1 MCDIS
6 KFPDSA
12 SFFMYHIALLLMIAA
27 EAFIVIYTH
36 PKDPGT
42 DKTDKRDRGTKW
54 LLIINFYVCI
64 YLSFFMVGQKGWDSV
79 LNTKLPV
86 VVTYP
91 GIILML
97 AGIIIRLRA
106 VLTLKRSFTLSV
118 QTSKEQH
125 LITTGIYKKV
135 RNPAYTGSICS
146 LIGTALGLRGGIAL
160 AVVLIFSLICYSAR
174 ISVEEKVLRS
184 HFGNEFTEY
193 EKRTYRLVPYVW

>member
-1 MCDIS
+1 MCDRW

-12 SFFMYHIALLLMIAA
+12 SFYMYHIALLLMIAA
-27 EAFIVIYTH
+27 EAFIVIYTQ
-36 PKDPGT
+36 PKDRRT
-42 DKTDKRDRGTKW
+42 DKTNKRDKGTKW
-54 LLIINFYVCI
+54 LLIINFYACI
-64 YLSFFMVGQKGWDSV
+64 YLSFFMVGQKGLDSV

-86 VVTYP
+86 MVTYP

-97 AGIIIRLRA
+97 AGIIIRLWA

-135 RNPAYTGSICS
+135 RNPAYTGSMCS
-146 LIGTALGLRGGIAL
+146 LVGTALGLRGGISL
-160 AVVLIFSLICYSAR
+160 AMVLIFSIICYSAR
-174 ISVEEKVLRS
+174 IYVEEKALRN

-193 EKRTYRLVPYVW
+193 EKRTYRLIPYVW

>member
-1 MCDIS
+1 MCDRW

-27 EAFIVIYTH
+27 EAFIVIYTQ
-36 PKDPGT
+36 PKDRGT
-42 DKTDKRDRGTKW
+42 DKTNKRDKGTKW

-97 AGIIIRLRA
+97 AGIMIRLRA

-146 LIGTALGLRGGIAL
+146 LVGTALGLRGGIAL
-160 AVVLIFSLICYSAR
+160 VMVLIFSLICYSAR
-174 ISVEEKVLRS
+174 ISLEEKVLRS

-193 EKRTYRLVPYVW
+193 EKKALIG

>member
-1 MCDIS
+1 MCDRW

-27 EAFIVIYTH
+27 EAFIVIYTQ
-36 PKDPGT
+36 PKDRGT
-42 DKTDKRDRGTKW
+42 DKTNKRDKGTKW

-97 AGIIIRLRA
+97 AGIMIRLRA

-146 LIGTALGLRGGIAL
+146 LVGTALGLRGGIAL
-160 AVVLIFSLICYSAR
+160 VMVLIFSLICYSAR
-174 ISVEEKVLRS
+174 ISLEEKVLRS

-193 EKRTYRLVPYVW
+193 EKSTYRLIPYVW

>member
-1 MCDIS
+1 MFDRL

-12 SFFMYHIALLLMIAA
+12 SFYMYHIALLLMIAA

-36 PKDPGT
+36 PKDRRT
-42 DKTDKRDRGTKW
+42 DKTNKRDKGTKW

-86 VVTYP
+86 VVTYS
-91 GIILML
+91 GIILIL
-97 AGIIIRLRA
+97 AGIMIRLRA

-146 LIGTALGLRGGIAL
+146 LVGTAIGLRGEIAL
-160 AVVLIFSLICYSAR
+160 AMVFIFSIICYSAR
-174 ISVEEKVLRS
+174 ISVEEKVLRN

-193 EKRTYRLVPYVW
+193 EKRTYRLIPYVW

>member
-1 MCDIS
+1 MCDRW

-12 SFFMYHIALLLMIAA
+12 SFYMYHIALLLIIAA

-36 PKDPGT
+36 PKDRRT
-42 DKTDKRDRGTKW
+42 DKTNKRDNGTKW
-54 LLIINFYVCI
+54 LLVINFYACI
-64 YLSFFMVGQKGWDSV
+64 YLSFFMVDQNGPDSV

-97 AGIIIRLRA
+97 AGILIRLWA

-135 RNPAYTGSICS
+135 RNPAYTGSMCS
-146 LIGTALGLRGGIAL
+146 LVGTALGLRGGIAL
-160 AVVLIFSLICYSAR
+160 AMVLIFSIICYSAR
-174 ISVEEKVLRS
+174 IYVEEKVLRN

-193 EKRTYRLVPYVW
+193 EKRTYRLIPYVW

>member
-1 MCDIS
+1 MCDRW

-12 SFFMYHIALLLMIAA
+12 SFYMYHIALLLMIAA
-27 EAFIVIYTH
+27 EAFIVIYTQ
-36 PKDPGT
+36 PKDRRT
-42 DKTDKRDRGTKW
+42 DKTNKRDKGTKW
-54 LLIINFYVCI
+54 LLIINFYACI
-64 YLSFFMVGQKGWDSV
+64 YLSFFMVGQKGLDSV

-86 VVTYP
+86 MVTYP

-97 AGIIIRLRA
+97 AGLIIRLWA

-135 RNPAYTGSICS
+135 RNPAYTGSMCS
-146 LIGTALGLRGGIAL
+146 LVGTALGLRGGISL
-160 AVVLIFSLICYSAR
+160 AMVLIFSIICYSAR
-174 ISVEEKVLRS
+174 IYVEEKALRN

-193 EKRTYRLVPYVW
+193 EKRTYRLIPYVW

>member
-1 MCDIS
+1 MCDRS

-36 PKDPGT
+36 PKDRGIN
-42 DKTDKRDRGTKW
+42 KTNKRDKGTKW

-64 YLSFFMVGQKGWDSV
+64 YLSFFMVGQKGWDSI

-86 VVTYP
+86 VFTCP

-97 AGIIIRLRA
+97 AGIVIRLWA
-106 VLTLKRSFTLSV
+106 VLTLKRSFTLTV

-146 LIGTALGLRGGIAL
+146 LAGTALGLRGAIAL
-160 AVVLIFSLICYSAR
+160 AMVLTGSIISYSAR
-174 ISVEEKVLRS
+174 ISVEEEVLRS
-184 HFGNEFTEY
+184 HFGNEYKEY
-193 EKRTYRLVPYVW
+193 EKHTYRLIPYVW

>member
-36 PKDPGT
+36 PKDRGT
-42 DKTDKRDRGTKW
+42 DKTNKRDKGTKW

-64 YLSFFMVGQKGWDSV
+64 YLSFFMVGQKGWDSI

-146 LIGTALGLRGGIAL
+146 LVGTALGLRGGIAL
-160 AVVLIFSLICYSAR
+160 AAVLIFSLICYSAR

>member
-1 MCDIS
+1 MFDRL

-12 SFFMYHIALLLMIAA
+12 SFYMYHIALLLMIAA
-27 EAFIVIYTH
+27 EVFIVIYTH
-36 PKDPGT
+36 PKDRRT
-42 DKTDKRDRGTKW
+42 DKSNKRDKGTKW
-54 LLIINFYVCI
+54 LLIINFYACI

-97 AGIIIRLRA
+97 SGIIIRLLA

-146 LIGTALGLRGGIAL
+146 LVGTAIGLRGTIAL
-160 AVVLIFSLICYSAR
+160 AMVFLFSIICYSAR
-174 ISVEEKVLRS
+174 ISVEEKVLRN

-193 EKRTYRLVPYVW
+193 EKRTYRLIPYVW

>member
-1 MCDIS
+1 MFDRL

-12 SFFMYHIALLLMIAA
+12 SFYMYHIALLLMIAA

-36 PKDPGT
+36 PKDRRT
-42 DKTDKRDRGTKW
+42 DKTNKRDKGTKW

-91 GIILML
+91 GIVLML
-97 AGIIIRLRA
+97 AGIIIRLWA

-146 LIGTALGLRGGIAL
+146 LVGTAIGLRGTIAL
-160 AVVLIFSLICYSAR
+160 AMVFLFSIICYSAR

-184 HFGNEFTEY
+184 YFGNEFTEY
-193 EKRTYRLVPYVW
+193 EKRTYRLIPYVW

>member
-12 SFFMYHIALLLMIAA
+12 SFFIYHIALLLMIAA
-27 EAFIVIYTH
+27 EVFIVIYTH

-42 DKTDKRDRGTKW
+42 DKTDKPDRGTKW

-64 YLSFFMVGQKGWDSV
+64 YLSFFMVGQKGWDSI

-146 LIGTALGLRGGIAL
+146 LIGTALGLRGEIAL

-174 ISVEEKVLRS
+174 ISVEEKALRS
-184 HFGNEFTEY
+184 HFGYEFTEY

>member
-1 MCDIS
+1 MCDRW

-12 SFFMYHIALLLMIAA
+12 SFYMYHIALLLMIAA
-27 EAFIVIYTH
+27 EAFIVIYTQ
-36 PKDPGT
+36 PKDRRT
-42 DKTDKRDRGTKW
+42 DKTNKRDKGTKW
-54 LLIINFYVCI
+54 LLIINFYACI
-64 YLSFFMVGQKGWDSV
+64 YLSFFMVGQKGLDSV

-97 AGIIIRLRA
+97 AGIIIRLWA

-135 RNPAYTGSICS
+135 RNPAYTGSMCS
-146 LIGTALGLRGGIAL
+146 LVGTALGLRGGIAL
-160 AVVLIFSLICYSAR
+160 VMVLIFSIICYSAR
-174 ISVEEKVLRS
+174 IYVEEKVLRN
-184 HFGNEFTEY
+184 HFGNQFTEY
-193 EKRTYRLVPYVW
+193 EKRTYRLIPYVW

>member
-12 SFFMYHIALLLMIAA
+12 SFFIYHIALLLMIAA

-36 PKDPGT
+36 PKDRGADNT
-42 DKTDKRDRGTKW
+42 NKRDKGTKW

-64 YLSFFMVGQKGWDSV
+64 YLSFFMVGQKGWDSI

-146 LIGTALGLRGGIAL
+146 LVGTALGLRGGIAL

-174 ISVEEKVLRS
+174 ISVEEKALRS
-184 HFGNEFTEY
+184 HFGYEFTEY